1 MKTRLD
7 KVSEY
12 RKYVREEGNDEDR
25 LAYLLP

>member
-12 RKYVREEGNDEDR
+12 RKYVHEEVNDEDR